1 MQKQK
6 IGYLGGSFD
15 PFHFGHLNLALEM
28 LEKGGMDEI
37 WICPTSLSPFKEN
50 QPPIAIKHRLKMI
63 ELAIEGISGLKL
75 IDQEAKNEKISYTYL
90 TLNALKNDPQNL
102 NKSFT
107 LILAGDLLQ
116 KLDQWYQAPLLLKEF
131 SILVGRRTDQP
142 LDIHQI
148 APWVYHHIQNKILAI
163 RVMEMSSQEIRY
175 RLKNNL
181 CCHHL
186 LPAKMIDYIYKH
198 RLYF

>member
-37 WICPTSLSPFKEN
+37 WICPTSLSPFKEH
-50 QPPIAIKHRLKMI
+50 QPPIAAKHRLKMI

-75 IDQEAKNEKISYTYL
+75 IDQEAKSEKISYTYL
-90 TLNALKNDPQNL
+90 TLNELKNDPQNQ
-102 NKSFT
+102 NKIFT
-107 LILAGDLLQ
+107 LILAGDLLSG
-116 KLDQWYQAPLLLKEF
+116 LDKWYKADQLLKEF
-131 SILVGRRTDQP
+131 SLLIGRRTDQP
-142 LDIHQI
+142 LDINQI
-148 APWVYHHIQNKILAI
+148 APWVYSHIQDKILAI
-163 RVMEMSSQEIRY
+163 RVIEVSSKEVRH

-181 CCHHL
+181 YCQHL